1 MRALLCLIGLLIASS
16 AFAIDPLPFADKDQE
31 DRFRVLVAE
40 LRCVQ
45 CQNQNLADSDALI
58 AKDLRKEIFEQM
70 QAGRSDDEIVAFL
83 VERYGDFVLYE
94 PPFNAATGLLWV
106 GPFALLLGGGLT
118 ALQAMAVST
127 GFPFTIVLLLAC
139 YSILRG
145 LASEPR

>member
-83 VERYGDFVLYE
+83 VDRYGEFVRYR
-94 PPFNAATGLLWV
+94 PPLNANTLLLWL
-106 GPFALLLGGGLT
+106 GPALILLGGLVAVGIHLRRRRQTT
-118 ALQAMAVST
+118 ASSA
-127 GFPFTIVLLLAC
+127 P
-139 YSILRG
+139 SIPTDD
-145 LASEPR
+145 EHDW